1 MLSIADRAFVMEKGT
16 IVYEGKGTEMLDHA
30 GIREAYLGTSSN

>member
-16 IVYEGKGTEMLDHA
+16 IIYEGKGDDILDHA
-30 GIREAYLGTSSN
+30 SIRQAYLGAPV